1 MTRPPPRYECWI
13 VCGSRELADGAWVT
27 VRLDQLAKRH
37 GYPRVLIHGD
47 ARGADRLAK
56 EWGERRSVL
65 TGMEVRDRPA
75 DWDRFGKGAGPKR
88 NREMAVEGATFQS
101 TLLVAFPIMGLP
113 NTGTLNMIGEGIA
126 AGFMLVGMPYQPRAG
141 V

>member
-1 MTRPPPRYECWI
+1 VTHPPPRYECWI
-13 VCGSRELADGAWVT
+13 VCGSRELADGPWVS

-56 EWGERRSVL
+56 EWGERRKDL
-65 TGMEVRDRPA
+65 TGLEVRGRPA
-75 DWDRFGKGAGPKR
+75 DWDLGKGAGLVR
-88 NREMAVEGATFQS
+88 NRQMAEEAKEFRSV
-101 TLLVAFPIMGLP
+101 LVVAFPVIGLK
-113 NTGTLNMIGEGIA
+113 NAGTMDMVGVA
-126 AGFMLVGMPYQPRAG
+126 ASFGYLFVGMPYQPRAG